1 MKKKILNNWLLK
13 LASLLFAFIVWLIVI
28 NIGDPVD
35 DKTFTNVRVNL
46 LNTNVITDKNMVYE
60 VLDGTDVVRTVR
72 VSAVKSVIDKLTEGD
87 IVAEADCAN
96 LTLNKTIEIK
106 FYSNRDNSSIQDISG
121 SIEMVKLNIEEKM
134 TKGLTLLAETV
145 GETADGYIV
154 NTLQTDQ
161 NRIEVSGPK
170 SVISRISTAKVTVDI
185 SEASSDIFTNAD
197 VILYDSEGNEVTS
210 SLLTMNT
217 ESVKVTVRILAT
229 KEVPLIFDIMG
240 TPAPGYMYT
249 GEIESNPQTVMIA
262 GSSTVLA
269 GINSITI
276 PEEALNITGQDT
288 NMMTIVNV
296 KEYLPDYVILTGS
309 FNGKAKVTVYIEQ
322 VATRE
327 LKIAADHIRI
337 LGLKEGFIAE
347 LDNTVTEYTVTVKGL
362 AADLTALNAET
373 VYGHIMIEDMLEERN
388 MEELQAGTYTVPV
401 EFTLG
406 EDITI
411 VQELQVSMKIIET
424 EE

>member
-229 KEVPLIFDIMG
+229 KEVPLIFDVMG

-269 GINSITI
+269 GINSIAI

>member
-229 KEVPLIFDIMG
+229 KDVPLIFDVMG

>member
-229 KEVPLIFDIMG
+229 KEVPLIFDVMG

-411 VQELQVSMKIIET
+411 VQELLVSMKIIET

>member
-229 KEVPLIFDIMG
+229 KEVPLIFDVMG

>member
-13 LASLLFAFIVWLIVI
+13 LASVLFAFIVWLIVI

-35 DKTFTNVRVNL
+35 DKTFANVRVNL
-46 LNTNVITDKNMVYE
+46 LNTNVITDRNMVYE

-96 LTLNKTIEIK
+96 LTLNNTVEIK

-121 SIEMVKLNIEEKM
+121 SIEMVKLNIEDKM
-134 TKGLTLLAETV
+134 TKGLTLSAETV
-145 GETADGYIV
+145 GETADGYII
-154 NTLQTDQ
+154 NTIQTDQ
-161 NRIEVSGPK
+161 NRIEVSGPE

-210 SLLTMNT
+210 ELLAMNT
-217 ESVKVTVRILAT
+217 EAVKVTVRILAT
-229 KEVPLIFDIMG
+229 KEVPLIFDVMG
-240 TPAPGYMYT
+240 TPAPGYMHT
-249 GEIESNPQTVMIA
+249 GEIESNPETVMIA

-276 PEEALNITGQDT
+276 PEEALNITGQDA
-288 NMMTIVNV
+288 NMMTIVNI

-309 FNGKAKVTVYIEQ
+309 FSGKAQVTVYIEQ

-337 LGLKEGFIAE
+337 LGLKEGFTAE

-362 AADLTALNAET
+362 AADLTALNTET
-373 VYGHIMIEDMLEERN
+373 IYGHIMIEDMLEERN

-401 EFTLG
+401 EFTFG

-411 VQELQVSMKIIET
+411 EQELQISMKIVET

>member
-106 FYSNRDNSSIQDISG
+106 FYSNRDNSSIQDITG

-134 TKGLTLLAETV
+134 TKGLTLSAETV
-145 GETADGYIV
+145 GETADGYII
-154 NTLQTDQ
+154 NTIQTDQ
-161 NRIEVSGPK
+161 NRIEVSGPE
-170 SVISRISTAKVTVDI
+170 SVITRISTAKVTVDI

-210 SLLTMNT
+210 NLLTMNT

-229 KEVPLIFDIMG
+229 KEVPLIFDVMG

-249 GEIESNPQTVMIA
+249 GEIESNPETVMIA

-288 NMMTIVNV
+288 NMMTIVNI

-327 LKIAADHIRI
+327 LKIAAGHIRI

-362 AADLTALNAET
+362 AVDLTALNAET
-373 VYGHIMIEDMLEERN
+373 IYGHIMIEDMLEERN

-401 EFTLG
+401 EFTFG

-411 VQELQVSMKIIET
+411 VQELQVSMKIVET